1 VRPLAR
7 LLLVV
12 GIVAIVFGLSKY
24 HAQFI
29 GHYDFTDSFRFAW
42 AFAYCGILI
51 VVCYGL
57 GLPDLPR
64 SLSSAILTV
73 SVAAGAGALAI
84 SSVQLVVGDA
94 LLPRFVVFG
103 SALLTVPLA
112 TFAAGLS
119 LIGREASEER
129 DRVVVVGED
138 DLVRELEV
146 DLKLRP
152 EKPAVLVVALSTAEA
167 GGVSQDSYPLMD
179 SVVWE
184 EATVVVLGSDAQLD
198 ERIVAQAAEL
208 HESGVRVR
216 TRSLFYEE
224 WLGKIPVH
232 DLGRTALFFDIGEVH
247 RDRYGRMKR
256 VLDVLVG
263 LAGCLVLA
271 IVMPFVLIGN
281 LIGNRGPLFFV
292 QERVGRGGT
301 TFSMYKFRTMRTD
314 AAVPADWTAESDP
327 RVTSFG
333 KVLRATHLDELPQV
347 VNILRGDLSLVGPR
361 PEQPRYVAE
370 LEEKLPFY
378 HLRHIV
384 RPGLTGWAQVKYG
397 YAGDERDALEKLQYD
412 FHYLR
417 RQSLLFDLRIVV
429 RTIRSVIGREG
440 R

>member
-1 VRPLAR
+1 
-7 LLLVV
+7 
-12 GIVAIVFGLSKY
+12 
-24 HAQFI
+24 
-29 GHYDFTDSFRFAW
+29 
-42 AFAYCGILI
+42 
-51 VVCYGL
+51 
-57 GLPDLPR
+57 
-64 SLSSAILTV
+64 
-73 SVAAGAGALAI
+73 
-84 SSVQLVVGDA
+84 
-94 LLPRFVVFG
+94 
-103 SALLTVPLA
+103 
-112 TFAAGLS
+112 LS

-271 IVMPFVLIGN
+271 IVMPFVLIGT